1 MDICYWWAPMSLGPS
16 GFLCAGPSAML
27 PSWPPKAAIPSQL
40 NCSSGNDCSQ
50 HTSNFISELLLASL
64 PTMVRSASAC
74 SCNNASEHPEMAY
87 CCGGDASVM
96 LSSAMVIWP
105 LFLMGTKE
113 VLCSHLLYTS
123 QRNQLLF
130 FFLSSKKRTPLS
142 RPLNL
147 LPQAWRGCPCRLP
160 HPESGASPTA
170 GPCLY
175 CLHMLLGNRV
185 LKSSDKVALLFP
197 MALVQRGRLAALWV
211 ASQPTGSPSTAVQLG
226 RVSSRVPETV
236 VSFRFL
242 QLRQE
247 NACIL
252 AAVTNKLQPA
262 PDPIMEMQAHVPRSP

>member
-1 MDICYWWAPMSLGPS
+1 MDICYWWAPMGLGPS
-16 GFLCAGPSAML
+16 GFLCAGPSAMF

-130 FFLSSKKRTPLS
+130 FFLPRKEPRCPGLWTFSLRRRGDAPVDCPTLKVE
-142 RPLNL
+142 L
-147 LPQAWRGCPCRLP
+147 LPQLVHACI
-160 HPESGASPTA
+160 ASI
-170 GPCLY
+170 C
-175 CLHMLLGNRV
+175 C
-185 LKSSDKVALLFP
+185 
-197 MALVQRGRLAALWV
+197 W
-211 ASQPTGSPSTAVQLG
+211 
-226 RVSSRVPETV
+226 ETV
-236 VSFRFL
+236 SWNQVIKLHFCFQWHWSSEGDW
-242 QLRQE
+242 QLCEWLPSRPGRQVE
-247 NACIL
+247 QCSWDVFPQECPRLWL
-252 AAVTNKLQPA
+252 ASDSCNCDRKMPA
-262 PDPIMEMQAHVPRSP
+262 F